1 MDLSTKLNLLKQV
14 PYFASLPPSELRE
27 LVTRLRERHYRAGDA
42 IFYKGDRCE
51 GLFIVLRGRVPNLDL
66 VGGRS

>member
-1 MDLSTKLNLLKQV
+1 M
-14 PYFASLPPSELRE
+14 
-27 LVTRLRERHYRAGDA
+27 TRLRERHYRAGDA

-51 GLFIVLRGRVPNLDL
+51 GLFIVLRGRVQNLDL